1 MQIFTNIRLPKEF
14 LIAGFTSILLGLLP
28 FAIYAAE
35 RWLGSLPTREAWFA
49 QGMNHG
55 PWRWE
60 AEGFTI
66 LYPLLLLA
74 LITILVMGFRAVSRR
89 QLRPIVAG
97 LGLLV
102 LQVSMMAV
110 QLSFLFWLID

>member
-1 MQIFTNIRLPKEF
+1 MQIFTNIQLPKEF

-89 QLRPIVAG
+89 QLRPILAG

>member
-1 MQIFTNIRLPKEF
+1 MRKLTNLQPPKEF
-14 LIAGFTSILLGLLP
+14 LIAGLTSILLGLLP
-28 FAIYAAE
+28 FAIYAVE
-35 RWLGSLPTREAWFA
+35 RWSGSLPTEEAWFA
-49 QGMNHG
+49 QGVNHG

-74 LITILVMGFRAVSRR
+74 LITILVTGFRAVSRR
-89 QLRPIVAG
+89 RWRLVVAG

-110 QLSFLFWLID
+110 QLSVLFWLVD